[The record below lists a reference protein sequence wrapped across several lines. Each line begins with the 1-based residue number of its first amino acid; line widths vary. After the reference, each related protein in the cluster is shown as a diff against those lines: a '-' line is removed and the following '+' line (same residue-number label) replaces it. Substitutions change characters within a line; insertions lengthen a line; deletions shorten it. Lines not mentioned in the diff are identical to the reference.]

1 MGTDHA
7 ERRAMILGA
16 SGGKVAAITAAQAA
30 VMMPSD
36 DIKYDS
42 VKRLIGP
49 AGTDVIDV
57 LFMIDPGMAWPK
69 QIEWLRRPAVV
80 VVGDDP
86 GTCWGQGGADAW
98 RCTSRLR
105 RWTRAAMIHGAA
117 AEPEHYAE
125 VVRATLKVGRVALIE
140 TTSANV
146 HGWAEAL
153 RCPRT
158 LLVLPRGG
166 LHPVPEKEEVR

>member
-1 MGTDHA
+1 
-7 ERRAMILGA
+7 MILGA
-16 SGGKVAAITAAQAA
+16 SGGRVAVLTVGAAER
-30 VMMPSD
+30 MMPGGD
-36 DIKYDS
+36 RKYDPI
-42 VKRLIGP
+42 KRLIGP
-49 AGTDVIDV
+49 AGADVIDV
-57 LFMIDPGMAWPK
+57 CFLIDPGMAWPK
-69 QIEWLRRPAVV
+69 EIELARRPCVV
-80 VVGDDP
+80 VLGDDP
-86 GTCWGQGGADAW
+86 GTPGGQGGALAW
-98 RCTSRLR
+98 RCTPRLR

-146 HGWAEAL
+146 PGWVDAL

-166 LHPVPEKEEVR
+166 LHPVPEKEEVH